1 MIQAVF
7 LLGGKGSRLGLIDR
21 PKPLVDVDGL
31 PLLRRSLNLLAGQGV
46 RRFVFLVNYMA
57 EAIRDMFG
65 DGGAEGWEIA
75 YAYDNGG
82 LGTAGAVRAA
92 RDLLEEEFLLV
103 YGDVLFDVDIARF
116 CRAARAAH
124 GNGTLMIHPNDHP
137 IDSDLVRI
145 DQRDA
150 RTDAIVAI
158 HQKPRSADALHRNLV
173 NAGLCYLRRSALLD
187 INDKAIEPDW
197 GRDVFPTAV
206 AQGAQYSAYRTIEYV
221 KDIGTP
227 ERLERGRLD
236 VALGIVDR
244 RSYRSSQ
251 SAVFLDRDGVL
262 NAEINGVYR
271 SSDLVLLPGAAE
283 GIRRLN
289 LAGIATILITNQP
302 GVAKGMMTM
311 EELENTHARL
321 DQLLSQE
328 GAYLD
333 DAYCCTHY
341 PVAGFAG
348 EVPELKV
355 ACACRKPSSG
365 MFLRAAKDHVLAL
378 DRSVMIG
385 DRDVDITAA
394 RTAGCA
400 TIYVPT
406 NRMVC
411 DSTLCAAADDVAQG
425 LSEAVDIILSK
436 MT

>member
-7 LLGGKGSRLGLIDR
+7 LLGGKGSRLGLVDR
-21 PKPLVDVDGL
+21 PKPLVDVGGL

-46 RRFVFLVNYMA
+46 RRFVFLVHHMA
-57 EAIRDMFG
+57 EAIREMFG
-65 DGGAEGWEIA
+65 DGEAEGLEIF
-75 YAYDNGG
+75 YAHDDGG

-92 RDLLEEEFLLV
+92 RDLLDEEFLLV

-124 GNGTLMIHPNDHP
+124 GSGTLMIHPNDHP
-137 IDSDLVRI
+137 RDSDLVKI
-145 DQRDA
+145 EKRDE
-150 RTDAIVAI
+150 RTDVIVAI
-158 HQKPRSADALHRNLV
+158 HKKPRPANALHRNLV
-173 NAGLCYLRRSALLD
+173 NAGLYYLRKSALFD
-187 INDKAIEPDW
+187 INDKAIELDW
-197 GRDVFPTAV
+197 GKDVFPAAI
-206 AQGAQYSAYRTIEYV
+206 AQGARYCAYRTIEYI

-227 ERLERGRLD
+227 ERLERGRRD

-244 RSYRSSQ
+244 RSYRTSQ
-251 SAVFLDRDGVL
+251 PAVFFDRDGVL
-262 NAEINGVYR
+262 NAEIDGVYR

-289 LAGIATILITNQP
+289 RAGIAAILVTNQP
-302 GVAKGMMTM
+302 GVAKGIMTM
-311 EELENTHARL
+311 EELENTQARL

-333 DAYCCTHY
+333 DVYCCTHY

-355 ACACRKPSSG
+355 ACACRKPLSG
-365 MFLRAAKDHVLAL
+365 MFLQAAADHVLAL

-385 DRDVDITAA
+385 DRDIDIMAA
-394 RTAGCA
+394 RRAGCS

-406 NRMVC
+406 NQMGY
-411 DSTLCAAADDVAQG
+411 DSVLCGAADEVAQG
-425 LSEAVDIILSK
+425 VSEAVDIILSK
-436 MT
+436 GT